1 MIATRSALGRLAIT
15 EAKLLLREP
24 VALFWGFA
32 FPIVLLIIMGVSA
45 PRPQADLGGLRLVDV
60 YEPVVIT
67 FVIAVLALQ
76 GMPAAL
82 ASYRERGVLRR
93 LALTPAGPLRVLGA
107 QLGVNFAVAM
117 ATTAGILIVGRLA
130 FGVALPRHLPA
141 FLAVLALLTCA
152 MLAIGLLVTALAP
165 TGRTASVIGALLF
178 FVLMFFAGL
187 WIPRALMSEA
197 LRQASNY
204 TPLGAGVRAMQDS
217 IFGGG
222 PALAPLAL
230 LGAYAVMSAAVAVR
244 VFRWQ

>member
-1 MIATRSALGRLAIT
+1 MTATRSALGRLAIT

-32 FPIVLLIIMGVSA
+32 FPIVLLVIMGLSA

-67 FVIAVLALQ
+67 FVITVLSMQ

-93 LALTPAGPLRVLGA
+93 LALTPAGPLRVLAA
-107 QLGVNFAVAM
+107 QLGVNFTVAM
-117 ATTAGILIVGRLA
+117 ATTAGILAVGRLA

-141 FLAVLALLTCA
+141 FLAVLVVLTCA
-152 MLAIGLLVTALAP
+152 MLAIGLLVTAVAP
-165 TGRTASVIGALLF
+165 TGRTASVIGAMLF

-187 WIPRALMSEA
+187 WVPRALMSES
-197 LRQASNY
+197 LRQASDY
-204 TPLGAGVRAMQDS
+204 TPLGAGVRAMQDT

-222 PALAPLAL
+222 AALSSLVL
-230 LGAYAVMSAAVAVR
+230 LGAYAIISAAVAVR
-244 VFRWQ
+244 MFRWQ

>member
-1 MIATRSALGRLAIT
+1 
-15 EAKLLLREP
+15 
-24 VALFWGFA
+24 
-32 FPIVLLIIMGVSA
+32 
-45 PRPQADLGGLRLVDV
+45 
-60 YEPVVIT
+60 
-67 FVIAVLALQ
+67 
-76 GMPAAL
+76 
-82 ASYRERGVLRR
+82 
-93 LALTPAGPLRVLGA
+93 
-107 QLGVNFAVAM
+107 
-117 ATTAGILIVGRLA
+117 
-130 FGVALPRHLPA
+130 
-141 FLAVLALLTCA
+141 